1 MKNSLSSNGLSMSQ
15 SQSISNL
22 CNQEV
27 LEIDRQLGSYNN
39 FSRRIALDGQWGQWQ
54 TITKARKIP
63 DTLVESLEKKAKL
76 TACQAFLMENI
87 KAKDKLLKS
96 LRNEDFIYDGMIP
109 ILDTSSIKMI
119 DFIDEVNEDWGWQQL
134 SIREVNE
141 FFEEEAKAAQ
151 FGQFIHKG
159 SNLDSL
165 RQELAVIPDIEWMEL
180 KKGEQTPVEITV
192 HHNSEELLKLHNDL
206 AKIHREANQRVN
218 YYKAKV
224 KNLVSDENARIQK
237 ENSNIERDYED
248 KVAPLREKWNSA
260 MIACRSDKTVK
271 EKEFNSKKEMKI
283 KEAAQL
289 AIEVDTRFQ
298 SVIDQFVVKKEV
310 K

>member
-1 MKNSLSSNGLSMSQ
+1 MKNSLSSKGLSMSQ
-15 SQSISNL
+15 AQSISNL

-39 FSRRIALDGQWGQWQ
+39 FSKTVVIEGNEQI
-54 TITKARKIP
+54 ITKARMIP
-63 DTLVESLEKKAKL
+63 STLIESLEKKAKL

-87 KAKDKLLKS
+87 KSKDKLLKD
-96 LRNEDFIYDGMIP
+96 LRNEEFVYYEIIPVLNTSSVKIVDFINQ
-109 ILDTSSIKMI
+109 
-119 DFIDEVNEDWGWQQL
+119 VNEDWGWNQL
-134 SIREVNE
+134 TITEVNE
-141 FFEEEAKAAQ
+141 FFEAEAKAAQ

-165 RQELAVIPDIEWMEL
+165 RHELATIPDIEWMEL
-180 KKGEQTPVEITV
+180 KKDEKTPVQITI
-192 HHNSEELLKLHNDL
+192 HHTSEGLLKLHNEL

-237 ENSNIERDYED
+237 ENSNIERDYENR
-248 KVAPLREKWNSA
+248 AFPLREIYNSA
-260 MIACRSDKTVK
+260 MITYRSNKTVK
-271 EKEFNSKKEMKI
+271 QKEFNSKKELRI

-289 AIEVDTRFQ
+289 AIAVDSRFQ
-298 SVIDQFVVKKEV
+298 IVINQFLVKKEV